1 MDFTIVFGDVFRYRG
16 EEYVYFAE
24 SPEDGLIFAGKVLD
38 TSDSTQLVSMQE
50 RHQTKGKDTHKAP
63 VYSYVVLSTD
73 EFAKRAV
80 LCAAGVDAS
89 KQLSYPH
96 ATLESEDRDA
106 IKEEIL
112 SGPAPAKLKKL
123 IELLT

>member
-38 TSDSTQLVSMQE
+38 STSTGQLVALEE
-50 RHQTKGKDTHKAP
+50 RYQSKGKETHKTP
-63 VYSYVVLSTD
+63 VYSYIVLSTE

-96 ATLESEDRDA
+96 ATLEEDDRA
-106 IKEEIL
+106 AVKAEIL
-112 SGPAPAKLKKL
+112 SGPAPAKLKSL
-123 IELLT
+123 VELLT